1 MIAREHYE
9 RLGGLR
15 GIFVRGDYED
25 FDLCLRLS
33 EEGRDSWYV
42 PDVELY
48 HLEAQSYTAD
58 LRAPANRY
66 NMWLHTHIWGER
78 IADLMERDFSPAAP
92 DPAFRAS

>member
-33 EEGRDSWYV
+33 EEGLDSWYA

-58 LRAPANRY
+58 LRAPARY

-78 IADLMERDFSPAAP
+78 IAGLMERDFSPAAP